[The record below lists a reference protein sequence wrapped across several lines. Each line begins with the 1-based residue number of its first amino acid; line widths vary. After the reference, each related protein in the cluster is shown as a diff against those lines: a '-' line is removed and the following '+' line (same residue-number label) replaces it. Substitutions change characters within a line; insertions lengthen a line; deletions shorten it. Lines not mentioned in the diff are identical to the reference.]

1 MRNIIKQ
8 VLKEEFDSKSER
20 IKSIVNKFGV
30 KQASEMV
37 VGGKDTIRN
46 AYQNNPESFLNQ
58 FNDLTT
64 VEDRDKIYYVD
75 KDRLPLIMYYPDRK
89 NGDVFID
96 YGRIWSFFENV
107 ISLDYEEIQGI
118 MREWLEETY
127 NLRGLTPDIAYSYGR
142 GKLEETYNL
151 RGLTPRYKYYY

>member
-8 VLKEEFDSKSER
+8 VLKEEIDSKSER

-46 AYQNNPESFLNQ
+46 AYQDNPLEFLDQ

-75 KDRLPLIMYYPDRK
+75 KDRLPLFMYYQDIE
-89 NGDVFID
+89 NGYIYTRYD
-96 YGRIWSFFENV
+96 RIWSFFSDV
-107 ISLDYEEIQGI
+107 IGLNDKEIQNI
-118 MREWLEETY
+118 IKNWLRKTY
-127 NLRGLTPDIAYSYGR
+127 NI
-142 GKLEETYNL
+142 K
-151 RGLTPRYKYYY
+151 GLTPRRGGVF